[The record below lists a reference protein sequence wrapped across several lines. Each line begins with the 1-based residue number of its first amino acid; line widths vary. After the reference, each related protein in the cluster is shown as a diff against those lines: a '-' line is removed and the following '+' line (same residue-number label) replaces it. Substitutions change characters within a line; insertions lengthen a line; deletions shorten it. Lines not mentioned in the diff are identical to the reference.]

1 MKYFTTVAEYDGMR
15 TKLALG
21 VGVVVAVAGVASTLT
36 TGGGIAEAVM
46 WSLVAAIPAAI
57 VALGAIPTGYA
68 GDD

>member
-1 MKYFTTVAEYDGMR
+1 MR
-15 TKLALG
+15 AKLALG

-36 TGGGIAEAVM
+36 AGGGLAEVLM

-57 VALGAIPTGYA
+57 VALGAIPTGYS